1 MSPTFERAALI
12 ADPALGGRA
21 FVDAYTAAVDG
32 WLAELFAVSF
42 PDRGRVAL
50 VATGGQGRGEL
61 TPGSDLD
68 LLLLHDGGIDPGA
81 AERLWYPIW
90 DAGLKLG
97 HAVRTP
103 GETLAL
109 ARSDLATA
117 TSLLSVRCLAGD
129 EQLAA
134 ELAAAASAQWAKGA
148 KRSLSELA
156 DAVDARQLAAGDVAF
171 ALEPDL
177 KDGRGGLRGVHAIE
191 WAASALDGIEP
202 GIAARLGP
210 HYDVL
215 LDARVELHRA
225 TGRNSNV
232 LTLQDQDDVARRLG
246 DADADVLMARVAAAA
261 RVIGWESDEVFFDVR
276 RLLGRGRSRRDRS
289 QFELGHGVRLLEGR
303 VRLTG
308 DVQADEL
315 SVLRVAAAAAARGT
329 RIHRGTLELL
339 RSAPELPDPWPVEAR
354 RLFVDLLASGHQAVP
369 VVESLDHAGL
379 WTRILPEWEPNRSR
393 PQRNAYHRFTVD
405 RHLLEATANAAAL
418 TGRVTRPDL
427 LLLGTLLHDIGKGY
441 SGDHA
446 VVGRDLARTICTRMG
461 YPLGDVEL
469 VERLVALHL
478 LLPDAA
484 TRRDLDD
491 PVTIHTVTAQV
502 LDLTTLEVLHALTEA
517 DSLATGPAAWGSWK
531 AELVADLVERA
542 THVLGGG
549 DVGTVT
555 TAPLVTEA
563 QHELLA
569 RCEREGRP
577 VLSVLHDR
585 LTVVAVDRHGLFS
598 RVAGVL
604 ALHGLDVVEASARN
618 EGGFVLDE
626 FRVVPTH
633 GTAPRWDDVGSD
645 IDRALRGRLAIETRL
660 ADRERSYRRR
670 QVSARGLEPY
680 VRILADASEDSTVVE
695 VVGPDSVGL
704 LYRLTRA
711 LADLDLDIVS
721 AKAVTMA
728 TDVVDAFYVRTS
740 EGGKLADPADVAEVR
755 AALLHAMR
763 VVRD

>member
-1 MSPTFERAALI
+1 MSPTFDRTALI

-21 FVDAYTAAVDG
+21 FVVEYTAAVDR
-32 WLAELFAVSF
+32 WLVELFHSTF
-42 PDRGRVAL
+42 PDPGGVAL

-68 LLLLHDGGIDPGA
+68 LLLLHDGSVDRVA

-97 HAVRTP
+97 HSVRTV

-109 ARSDLATA
+109 ARGDLATA
-117 TSLLSVRCLAGD
+117 TSLLSVRRLAGD
-129 EQLAA
+129 ERLTD
-134 ELAAAASAQWAKGA
+134 ELAAAAASQWAKGA
-148 KRSLSELA
+148 KRSLIELA
-156 DAVDARQLAAGDVAF
+156 DAVDERHLAGGDVAF

-191 WAASALDGIEP
+191 WAAAALEP
-202 GIAARLGP
+202 IDAGIAARMAP

-215 LDARVELHRA
+215 LDARVELHRS
-225 TGRNSNV
+225 TGRNSNL
-232 LTLQDQDDVARRLG
+232 LTLQDQDDVAARLG
-246 DADADVLMARVAAAA
+246 DADADVLMARVAAAG
-261 RVIGWESDEVFFDVR
+261 RVIAWESDEVWFDVR
-276 RLLGRGRSRRDRS
+276 RLLERGRLRRDRAV
-289 QFELGHGVRLLEGR
+289 ELGHGIRLEEGR
-303 VRLTG
+303 IRLTRG
-308 DVQADEL
+308 VEPDEL
-315 SVLRVAAAAAARGT
+315 SVLRVARAAAERGT
-329 RIHRGTLELL
+329 RIHRDTLDRL
-339 RSAPELPDPWPVEAR
+339 RDVPPLPEPWPSEAR
-354 RLFVDLLASGHQAVP
+354 RLFIDLLATGHDAVP
-369 VVESLDHAGL
+369 VVESLDHVGL
-379 WTRILPEWEPNRSR
+379 WTRLLPEWEPNRSR

-441 SGDHA
+441 PGDHA
-446 VVGRDLARTICTRMG
+446 VVGRELATAICGRMG
-461 YPLGDVEL
+461 YPPEDTEL
-469 VERLVALHL
+469 VGRLVALHL

-491 PVTIHTVTAQV
+491 PVTIHTVAAQV

-517 DSLATGPAAWGSWK
+517 DSLATGPAAWGRWK
-531 AELVADLVERA
+531 AELVADLVDRVA
-542 THVLGGG
+542 HVLGGG
-549 DVGTVT
+549 DVSAVT
-555 TAPLVTEA
+555 TAPPATDT
-563 QHELLA
+563 QRDLLA
-569 RCEREGRP
+569 RCAEEGRP
-577 VLSVLHDR
+577 VLSVVHDR
-585 LTVVAVDRHGLFS
+585 LTVVAADRHGLFS

-618 EGGFVLDE
+618 EGDLVLDE
-626 FRVVPTH
+626 FKVVATF
-633 GTAPRWDDVGSD
+633 GTAPRWDDVGRD
-645 IDRALRGRLAIETRL
+645 IDRALGGRLAIDARL

-670 QVSARGLEPY
+670 RVSARGLDPY
-680 VRILADASEDSTVVE
+680 VRVLTDASEDSTVVE

-728 TDVVDAFYVRTS
+728 TDVVDAFYVRTRD
-740 EGGKLADPADVAEVR
+740 GAKLADPADVAEVR